1 MPESKS
7 LRGIVLV
14 LLATLCF
21 SALDVTA
28 KYVLQR
34 VPLPITVWT
43 RYAVH
48 FLLMVFFLA
57 PSMRWKLLQTER
69 RTAMIVRAL
78 MLVATTGFGM
88 AAMRLMPL
96 AELTAMVYLS
106 PLLVALLSGPLLKE
120 HLDGKRWV
128 LMIAGFCG
136 VLLIARPGGAISG
149 EGLLLAGITALA
161 YAAYQIQTRQLSP
174 TENTWTLLFYSA
186 LVGTVV
192 FAVSLPASW
201 PDFNPNPLDIVL
213 LISIGGY
220 GAAGHFL
227 LTRAFR
233 YAPAATLSPFLYVQL
248 MWSTLNGGLFFQQ
261 WPDHISLAGMLLI
274 AACSIAM
281 ALIEQR
287 QKSKPT

>member
-1 MPESKS
+1 MNSNPI
-7 LRGIVLV
+7 RGIVLV

-21 SALDVTA
+21 STLDVAA

-48 FLLMVFFLA
+48 CLLMLVFLA
-57 PSMRWKLLQTER
+57 PSMRWKLLQTR
-69 RTAMIVRAL
+69 RRKAMILRSL

-120 HLDGKRWV
+120 HLDGKRWA
-128 LMIAGFCG
+128 LMVAGFCG
-136 VLLIARPGGAISG
+136 VLLIARPGGAISS
-149 EGLLLAGITALA
+149 EAFILAGITALA
-161 YAAYQIQTRQLSP
+161 YAVYQLQTRQLSP

-186 LVGTVV
+186 LVGTLI
-192 FAVSLPASW
+192 FAVTLPASW
-201 PDFNPNPLDIVL
+201 PAFQPNLVDSL
-213 LISIGGY
+213 LLVSIGCL
-220 GAAGHFL
+220 GATGHFL

-233 YAPAATLSPFLYVQL
+233 YAPAATLSPFLYIQL
-248 MWSTLNGGLFFQQ
+248 VWSTLNGGIFFKQ
-261 WPDHISLAGMLLI
+261 WPDHVSLLGMLLI

-281 ALIEQR
+281 ALLEQR
-287 QKSKPT
+287 RNSR